1 MQTVHAHGAAIP
13 AIGFGTW
20 PMRGEAC
27 ARMVS
32 EALKIGYR
40 HIDTAQGYQN
50 EADVGAGIAASGVPA
65 DDIFVTTKVT
75 PERTSKA
82 LLVRSVEE
90 SLRKLRRDKV
100 DLLLVHW
107 PNPKIPVG
115 ETIAALC
122 DAKRQGLA
130 RHIGLSNYT
139 IALTE
144 EALRVA
150 TEPLVA
156 SQIEYHP
163 LVDQTQDPR
172 DLAAARTGDHRLLPD
187 RAGAG
192 GRQPGDRANRQG
204 ARQDG
209 RAGDASLAD
218 PAGRRG
224 GDPEIVQSRPGTGEF
239 RRLRLRAERGG
250 DGGDRDAE
258 AARAPRQRSLARA
271 RLGLRRERQQPTRR
285 RHPRHAA
292 AVPSCPHARPFPF
305 SG

>member
-1 MQTVHAHGAAIP
+1 MQTVDAQGVKIP

-20 PMRGEAC
+20 PMRGETC

-32 EALKIGYR
+32 EALNIGYR

-50 EADVGAGIAASGVPA
+50 EADVGEGIAASGVAPG
-65 DDIFVTTKVT
+65 DIFVTTKVA

-82 LLVRSVEE
+82 LLVKSVEE
-90 SLRKLRRDKV
+90 SLRKLRRDQV

-122 DAKRQGLA
+122 EAKRQGLA
-130 RHIGLSNYT
+130 RNIGISNYT

-163 LVDQTQDPR
+163 LVDQTKI
-172 DLAAARTGDHRLLPD
+172 LATLRRHGMAIIAYCPIALGRVVGNPVIEAIATARGKTAAQVSLRWLIQQGDVVAIPKSSN
-187 RAGAG
+187 
-192 GRQPGDRANRQG
+192 P
-204 ARQDG
+204 G
-209 RAGDASLAD
+209 RARENFGVFDFTLS
-218 PAGRRG
+218 
-224 GDPEIVQSRPGTGEF
+224 
-239 RRLRLRAERGG
+239 
-250 DGGDRDAE
+250 DAE
-258 AARAPRQRSLARA
+258 MAEIATQKKPEHLVNDRSL
-271 RLGLRRERQQPTRR
+271 
-285 RHPRHAA
+285 
-292 AVPSCPHARPFPF
+292 VPAWD
-305 SG
+305 